1 MRRFL
6 VGSFVL
12 FLACTSARSVVPRD
26 EHPTAT
32 STSAS
37 ASASAI
43 PNAIAGSSA
52 DNPIESVAKEAP
64 KLALHLVP
72 IGDVTDDTVSETA
85 TALNDHAPVKVVVEK
100 RGALPKEAESS
111 EKGRYRAE
119 KLLDWLAKRDI
130 AKGGKI
136 MGVTDIDIVTE
147 KNGILNWG
155 VLGLG
160 AIDGRVAVIS
170 TYRMKRKWEKGGG
183 APEPLVRARL
193 WKISLHELGHTLG
206 LPHCPNKGCIMEDAH
221 GTVKT
226 VDEETA
232 LCNDCSKRFS
242 DAVDALVH

>member
-1 MRRFL
+1 MSRNWL
-6 VGSFVL
+6 GAVAL
-12 FLACTSARSVVPRD
+12 LLACTGSRSVVPRD
-26 EHPTAT
+26 EPGATAASVAT
-32 STSAS
+32 SASGSAS
-37 ASASAI
+37 ASRT
-43 PNAIAGSSA
+43 A
-52 DNPIESVAKEAP
+52 DNEKPAP

-72 IGDVTDDTVSETA
+72 IGDVTDDAVKETA
-85 TALNDHAPVKVVVEK
+85 TALTDHAPVVVTIEK

-119 KLLDWLAKRDI
+119 KLLDWLAKRDL

-160 AIDGRVAVIS
+160 AIDGRMAVIS

-183 APEPLVRARL
+183 ASETLVRSRL

-206 LPHCPNKGCIMEDAH
+206 LPHCPNKGCIMEDAQ

-226 VDEETA
+226 VDDETA
-232 LCNDCSKRFS
+232 LCADCSKRFS
-242 DAVDALVH
+242 DAVDALVLSK